1 MVINDVS
8 LIELLSP
15 LIFSWILT
23 RIFRSYFHP
32 RFSEPFLVTG
42 DPEMRGDKE
51 AGVLDV
57 IAHDSEEFNLKAQDR
72 EKERKVENIPEV
84 EGDSTQ
90 DANLPSLELLTID
103 VEKDDTEIEESKVE
117 ATVTDLNDSYTQDQ
131 IGLTTNQKR
140 NPYFVLGYAASTHY
154 KQKYAFFK
162 LASFGVYTFGLFV
175 CVPIILS
182 RNNIFDEVDF
192 SIAFK
197 APCTGIAT
205 LYFVELL

>member
-1 MVINDVS
+1 MIVIDVR
-8 LIELLSP
+8 LIIELLSP

-23 RIFRSYFHP
+23 RIFRSCFHP

-42 DPEMRGDKE
+42 DPEMRGEE

-72 EKERKVENIPEV
+72 ERDRKVENISEV
-84 EGDSTQ
+84 EGDSTE

-103 VEKDDTEIEESKVE
+103 VEKDDTEVEESEVE
-117 ATVTDLNDSYTQDQ
+117 ATVTDLNDSKIQNQ
-131 IGLTTNQKR
+131 IGLTMHQKR